1 MSFSE
6 RRKKNG
12 FVVPKLDNDSP
23 GYYKGSPFDNENFE
37 TEVIR
42 ESADY
47 GEFRLRSDGTILF
60 SQAYPVVTLADL
72 KFHEQ
77 LGHGVQGT
85 VYRCTHI
92 PSNKEF
98 AVKSIKYQ
106 DKSQLQKTVD
116 EIHSLRILRHP
127 NVVNLFSAFFQ
138 KGSIHILMDLVK
150 GASLGDYLKYSPIIP
165 EPALHEITVQ
175 MIAGLL
181 FCSKNHIIHR
191 DLKPSNVM
199 VSRDGRVQI
208 ADFGLARQLR
218 DTGDFTQSV
227 IGTTCY
233 MSPER
238 IRGHAYG
245 LKSDVWSLGL
255 ILYQSCIGRYP
266 FGENKTHFWDL
277 NFETQNDLT
286 IDLGPN
292 YSPALLDFISKCLV
306 IDPDGR
312 ATFEELNSHEW
323 ITAQGGEDTKQELLD
338 WIKNA
343 DDRRNI
349 DLDAQRRSRDALF
362 AH

>member
-6 RRKKNG
+6 RRKKSG

-23 GYYKGSPFDNENFE
+23 GYYKGTSSFESENFE
-37 TEVIR
+37 AEIIR

-47 GEFRLRSDGTILF
+47 GELKLRSDGTILF
-60 SQAYPVVTLADL
+60 SQEYPVVTLADL

-92 PSNKEF
+92 PSGKEF

-127 NVVNLFSAFFQ
+127 NVVHLFSAFAQ
-138 KGSIHILMDLVK
+138 KGSIHILMDLVN

-175 MIAGLL
+175 MIAGLR
-181 FCSKNHIIHR
+181 FCCKNHIIHR

-199 VSRDGRVQI
+199 LSLDGRIQI

-218 DTGDFTQSV
+218 DTGDFAQSV

-238 IRGHAYG
+238 IRGQSYG

-277 NFETQNDLT
+277 NFETQNDIT
-286 IDLGPN
+286 VDLGPN
-292 YSPALLDFISKCLV
+292 YSPLLLDFIEKCLV
-306 IDPDGR
+306 MEQDDR
-312 ATFEELNSHEW
+312 ATFEELNAHEW
-323 ITAQGGEDTKQELLD
+323 ITNRSGSKDELVK
-338 WIKNA
+338 WIQDANQK
-343 DDRRNI
+343 RNI
-349 DLDAQRRSRDALF
+349 DLDAQRRSHDALF